1 MGLYSAKEMR
11 SKMSTS
17 KREMR
22 EFEPKENKLYHL
34 WIPKDSFYYIKKHF
48 NIHSVPAAKNCK
60 IKAVTCINSD
70 SDMEK
75 RRCPICEHIEGLWE
89 QWRAE
94 KGKAEKKAIQ
104 NTINRFSAEYI
115 YVNALDVNDA
125 DLKFVAL
132 RLTKGMMES
141 LSIAVEDTP
150 IENIIWQYKKANKNE
165 KIEYTFLES
174 PNDPRAIELC
184 KEYDTLAER
193 TFADGGPV
201 DLIAALSYDTT
212 EKKYLEL
219 LAGAE
224 HDDDDSGDD
233 DKPVS
238 KKVESKPKAT
248 ATKKKVDVEIEDD
261 DSISLDDVEM
271 EDTKKK
277 VETKVETKK
286 KVETADDDLE
296 LDDDFGLDEVPEKKA
311 ETKKAEVKVETK
323 KPVESKED
331 DIDLDDIDLD
341 DLELD
346 DLDLDN
352 EVDEMVDVDAA
363 AVNEHKAN
371 KPFIGEVVNVMV
383 KAKYIKRTGDYA
395 TDLKAAYAYLK
406 TNKTKV
412 QISKSAVEI
421 PF

>member
-22 EFEPKENKLYHL
+22 EFDPKENKLYHL

-60 IKAVTCINSD
+60 IKAVTCINTD
-70 SDMEK
+70 PDMEK

-89 QWRAE
+89 QWRKE

-115 YVNALDVNDA
+115 YVNAVDVNDA

-150 IENIIWQYKKANKNE
+150 IENVIWQYKKANKNE

-233 DKPVS
+233 DEKPVS
-238 KKVESKPKAT
+238 KKAESKPKTT

-296 LDDDFGLDEVPEKKA
+296 LDDDFGLDEVPDKKA
-311 ETKKAEVKVETK
+311 ETKKAEVNVETKKKVETK
-323 KPVESKED
+323 E
-331 DIDLDDIDLD
+331 DDIDLD

-352 EVDEMVDVDAA
+352 VEDEMADVDAA
-363 AVNEHKAN
+363 AVNEHKGN
-371 KPFIGEVVNVMV
+371 KAFIGEVVNVMV

-412 QISKSAVEI
+412 QISKSAVEV